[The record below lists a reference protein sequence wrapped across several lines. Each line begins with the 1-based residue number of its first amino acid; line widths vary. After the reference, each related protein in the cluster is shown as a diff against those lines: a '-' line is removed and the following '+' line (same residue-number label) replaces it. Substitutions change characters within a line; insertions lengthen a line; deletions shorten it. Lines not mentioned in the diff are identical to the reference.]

1 MEVMEI
7 VQSTQG
13 IWWALPGSQPY
24 AQLGRSKSVKEE
36 TQAASEKSLE
46 LLKSDVFE
54 VTQS

>member
-1 MEVMEI
+1 MCSQPRGFAEH
-7 VQSTQG
+7 S
-13 IWWALPGSQPY
+13 PGSQLY
-24 AQLGRSKSVKEE
+24 AQLGHSKSVKEE